1 MQDNKPMK
9 SLDRLAWLLDSS
21 IRVPGTSWRIGLDGL
36 IGLVPGVGD
45 IAAGATSS
53 YILWQAIRLGVPMP
67 VLVRMAIN
75 IILESVVG
83 LIPVVGDIF
92 DFAFKANMRNVAL
105 MRDYVENPSRVKRR
119 STATLA
125 IALIGLLLFVGL
137 LIWAIWSI
145 MAFIL
150 TAIF

>member
-21 IRVPGTSWRIGLDGL
+21 IRIPGTNWRVGLDGI
-36 IGLVPGVGD
+36 IGLIPGVGD
-45 IAAGATSS
+45 ITAGATSS
-53 YILWQAIRLGVPMP
+53 YILWQAIRLGVPLP
-67 VLVRMAIN
+67 VLLRMGIN
-75 IILESVVG
+75 IMLESVIG

-105 MRDYVENPSRVKRR
+105 MRDYVETPNRVKRR

-125 IALIGLLLFVGL
+125 IALISLLLFMGL
-137 LIWAIWSI
+137 LIWVIWSLLS
-145 MAFIL
+145 ALL